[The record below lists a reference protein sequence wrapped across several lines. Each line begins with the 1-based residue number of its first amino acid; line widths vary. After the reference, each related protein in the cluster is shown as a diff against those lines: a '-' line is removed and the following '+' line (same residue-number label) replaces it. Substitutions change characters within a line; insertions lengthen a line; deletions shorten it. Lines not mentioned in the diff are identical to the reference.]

1 MTLVQGEDEEEHE
14 SSAGALEGKDSDDE
28 DSDEEG
34 SLESLDDISD
44 EENEGVNHALEL
56 SKLKEKDPEFYKY
69 LEEND
74 RELLEFDPAQAME
87 GVDLSDED
95 MAGQDSDEKTVPALT
110 PQLLK
115 SWQKALLEVR
125 RRTN

>member
-1 MTLVQGEDEEEHE
+1 MLDEAEENDSEDNE
-14 SSAGALEGKDSDDE
+14 SEGDE
-28 DSDEEG
+28 
-34 SLESLDDISD
+34 SLESLEDISED
-44 EENEGVNHALEL
+44 EDEGMTHALEL

-74 RELLEFDPAQAME
+74 QELLDFDPAQAME
-87 GVDLSDED
+87 GVTLSDED
-95 MAGQDSDEKTVPALT
+95 MDDRDGEGKVVHPLT

-125 RRTN
+125 IWFLGVE